1 MVEDMAAHISE
12 PAGPEIQPTAPQPRQ
27 IAGMIRPDGRGA
39 QPQVPAEGVGYRRS
53 LGRTVEHA
61 LRPDRVGRPGLDLG
75 DVAYGPVPDPFAQ
88 QADALHG
95 MTLVAHLGRDLGLP
109 GGFCDCP
116 GLEYAVG
123 QGLFAVDVLAQ
134 SQGRHS
140 RRGMDVVGGP
150 HDHGVDVLLLFQ
162 HDAEIA
168 IAFGVGERLE
178 TLGRPDPI
186 HVAESHDVLADHAGE
201 VPPSLP
207 AHADAGDVE
216 LVARSHVPL
225 PAENA
230 AGEDHERGDRPRGE
244 IEEFSS

>member
-12 PAGPEIQPTAPQPRQ
+12 PASPEIQPAAPQPRQ

-39 QPQVPAEGVGYRRS
+39 QPQIPAEGVGYGRS
-53 LGRTVEHA
+53 LGRAVEHA

-95 MTLVAHLGRDLGLP
+95 MTLVSHLGRDLGLP

-116 GLEYAVG
+116 GLEDAVG
-123 QGLFAVDVLAQ
+123 QGLFAVDMLAQ
-134 SQGRHS
+134 PQSRHG

-168 IAFGVGERLE
+168 IAFGGGERLE
-178 TLGRPDPI
+178 TLGCPDPI
-186 HVAESHDVLADHAGE
+186 HVAEGHDVLAGH
-201 VPPSLP
+201 
-207 AHADAGDVE
+207 AGDVE
-216 LVARSHVPL
+216 LVAGSHVPL
-225 PAENA
+225 SAENA